1 MVKLSV
7 LLVLLAA
14 SGCISVPVTMAS
26 HIHKCQ
32 ISGDMKTLKIVNVAK
47 ETNSYYSVSGVL
59 LSPILIP
66 TTAILSGTYVLV
78 NNIYHLGEER
88 YKCGDVLS

>member
-7 LLVLLAA
+7 LFVLLAI
-14 SGCISVPVTMAS
+14 SGCISVPVVMES
-26 HIHKCQ
+26 HNHKCK
-32 ISGDMKTLKIVNVAK
+32 ISGDMKTLKVVNVAK

-59 LSPILIP
+59 LSPVLIP
-66 TTAILSGTYVLV
+66 TSAILSGTYVLV

-88 YKCGDVLS
+88 YQCGDVST